1 MKIAEIYQLAVDKG
15 IEADP
20 RGGERVRR
28 ILEKTEEKFNALDKD
43 EKSEFDKESI
53 NNPYKDTRI
62 LWGDPQAEVQRL
74 LAGIDIGGEELLL
87 ADRFRDKGEGFDL
100 VVSHH
105 PEGRALAG
113 LYGVMDVQEDIL
125 FNHGIPIN
133 VAEGIMAPR
142 IKEVQRGLLPRNHN
156 RSVDIARL
164 LNIPFICVHTPADNL
179 VVKYLENYFNAK
191 EPETVGDIISLLKE
205 IPEYKIASG
214 VGAGPRCIVG
224 SEESRAGKVFVDMTG
239 GTGGS
244 EKSYEKLANAGVG
257 TVVSMHMSEK
267 HRKEAEKNYI
277 NVVIAGHMASDSL
290 GVNLFLD
297 DLEVRGIE
305 IVTCSGLIRHSRTK
319 K

>member
-1 MKIAEIYQLAVDKG
+1 M
-15 IEADP
+15 
-20 RGGERVRR
+20 
-28 ILEKTEEKFNALDKD
+28 
-43 EKSEFDKESI
+43 
-53 NNPYKDTRI
+53 
-62 LWGDPQAEVQRL
+62 
-74 LAGIDIGGEELLL
+74 
-87 ADRFRDKGEGFDL
+87 
-100 VVSHH
+100 
-105 PEGRALAG
+105 
-113 LYGVMDVQEDIL
+113 
-125 FNHGIPIN
+125 
-133 VAEGIMAPR
+133 
-142 IKEVQRGLLPRNHN
+142 
-156 RSVDIARL
+156 DIARL

-277 NVVIAGHMASDSL
+277 NVVIAGHMASDF
-290 GVNLFLD
+290 G
-297 DLEVRGIE
+297 
-305 IVTCSGLIRHSRTK
+305 
-319 K
+319 